1 MLDLIKNLLEETK
14 EASALFRRTLVK
26 DYLQLK
32 VLSFI
37 YSQPKYQDLVFYG
50 GSCLKHC
57 FNLPRLSEDL
67 DFVTLKGK
75 INLKILADDIEKFF
89 EKKVRT
95 KINTKIQ
102 KFRIYLKFPIL
113 DRLDLAKKGE
123 SDLLILKIEIFR
135 DFNFCKDYKIEIIP
149 LFERGES
156 VLVRTFDLP
165 TLMATKIRAIL
176 HRKWEKTN
184 NKGKTL
190 AKVKGRDYYDLM
202 WYLGKNVKP
211 NLKCIEGVL
220 SKKELKKKLLEA
232 VKKVDAKSIEFDLES
247 LIKEKELVKDLG
259 KNIRE
264 ILINQLKKIA
274 W

>member
-67 DFVTLKGK
+67 DFVALEGK

-89 EKKVRT
+89 EKKAGT

-211 NLKCIEGVL
+211 NLKCIEGIL

-247 LIKEKELVKDLG
+247 LIKEKEVIKDLG